1 MHARSSLD
9 HYARITEMSRR
20 ARGELALAPNHRIS
34 GPAAMNHARFS
45 QVEVAAKPSGF
56 ARIAQWC
63 LRLVSRWRVAG
74 EHRAAEREF
83 ADLDAH
89 AMRDLGL
96 HRSEFGSVWAESR
109 GLAQPTRRRV
119 RAGAPA

>member
-9 HYARITEMSRR
+9 HYARITELSRR
-20 ARGELALAPNHRIS
+20 ARGELALAADHRVS
-34 GPAAMNHARFS
+34 GRPAMNHGRFS
-45 QVEVAAKPSGF
+45 PRAVAAEPSGL

-63 LRLVSRWRVAG
+63 LRLVSRWRAADG
-74 EHRAAEREF
+74 RRRAEREF
-83 ADLDAH
+83 GALDAH
-89 AMRDLGL
+89 ALRDLGL
-96 HRSEFGSVWAESR
+96 HRSEFGSYWAESR